1 MSSDTTNTDWES
13 QDLTDS
19 TDRSLIT
26 DISETLAYMSRE
38 KRALRRSQKLR
49 EELVR
54 EHLESSKQKQS
65 TLGSSIR
72 NFFKSKR

>member
-1 MSSDTTNTDWES
+1 MSGDTTDTDWQS
-13 QDLTDS
+13 QDFMDS

-26 DISETLAYMSRE
+26 DISETLAYMSSE

-54 EHLESSKQKQS
+54 EHIETRKKTQS

-72 NFFKSKR
+72 YLFKSKR